1 MARSIHC
8 LSMVLALIITL
19 TLPPVFANDIA
30 TEVIVTTKDNRFL
43 AFSAINNHWVSED
56 KKLSERVLG
65 TTPKGNIGI
74 VITTK
79 RIVGFSVLTDQWSS
93 EDLKLN
99 EKIGKS
105 EITIEGN
112 VATLKTTE
120 RVIGYSAHTGE
131 WVEAP

>member
-1 MARSIHC
+1 MVTYITRFSLLTALLFTLV
-8 LSMVLALIITL
+8 LS
-19 TLPPVFANDIA
+19 PVFANDIA
-30 TEVIVTTKDNRFL
+30 TEVILTTKDNQFL

-56 KKLSERVLG
+56 KKLSERVVG
-65 TTPKGNIGI
+65 TKAKGNIGI

-105 EITIEGN
+105 EVTIEGN

-131 WVEAP
+131 WIEAP

>member
-1 MARSIHC
+1 MTKYIHIF
-8 LSMVLALIITL
+8 LISFVLITTFALH
-19 TLPPVFANDIA
+19 PVFANDIA
-30 TEVIVTTKDNRFL
+30 TEVILTTKDNTFL

-65 TTPKGNIGI
+65 TKAKGNIGI

-105 EITIEGN
+105 EIKIEGN
-112 VATLKTTE
+112 VATLQTTE

-131 WVEAP
+131 WIEAP